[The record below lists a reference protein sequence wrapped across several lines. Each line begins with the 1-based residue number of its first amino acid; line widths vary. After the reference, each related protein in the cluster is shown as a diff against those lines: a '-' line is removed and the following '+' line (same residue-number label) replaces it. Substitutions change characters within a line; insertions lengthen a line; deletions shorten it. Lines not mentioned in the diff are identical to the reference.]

1 MVERQVQLAS
11 RMARVAGL
19 HSFETPTLEAVER
32 RRFQLWVTA
41 LGLLLL
47 VALALVAQILFAGS
61 FLPAWVDP
69 RVAEAALFGLV
80 ALFCAYAIE
89 KELQLRRLTEL
100 LVAERVLTAS
110 LTQRLSEVNALL
122 EASHALNLDLDLR
135 EVLTRI
141 VHGARELL
149 AARDA
154 SVMLVHGERELRT
167 VAAAGESAA
176 RGARL
181 RFGEGIAGRVAESQ
195 EPVLISGHVERRVTN
210 PPLLEAVPPAP
221 ESAMS
226 VPLVHRG
233 ELLGVLNL
241 AARPGLRAFTEHDL
255 RALSV
260 FGEQAAAAIAHAKLL
275 DDQHLAVSQSRFQAL
290 HDLLTGLPNRALF
303 LDRVEQALRRRAADG
318 AYASVMFLDLD
329 DFKRINDSLGHDAGD
344 RFLTAFADRLRRS
357 LRGADT
363 VARFG
368 GDEFALLVEGVATE
382 DAACEAAERVRSHL
396 AEPFQLGDRPVRL
409 RASIGIALASAGSKS
424 ARELLHEADLA
435 LNVAKVRGKGSHV
448 VFTESMRTTAVRRLD
463 LEADLHRALA
473 SAELEVHFQ
482 PIVSL
487 ASRVVLGAEAFLRWR
502 HPQQG
507 LLPAGAFVPLAEDA
521 GLLAAFDA
529 WALGEACRAAVAF
542 GDGASGGWP
551 VYVHLSPSR
560 LSDPALFDEVGRAL
574 ATSGLPPQHLTLEIT
589 ESAVLEDLDAA
600 VERLRR
606 LKTLGVRLAL
616 DDFGTGYSSLGY
628 LRRFPVDA
636 VKIDR
641 LVVDGLSRKS
651 GEVSL
656 VRAIVR
662 LAHSLDLTVIAE
674 GIERA
679 AQVDGLL
686 ELGCGVG
693 QGWLFAP
700 SMSGEDLA
708 SFLAK

>member
-1 MVERQVQLAS
+1 MVERRVQLAS

-32 RRFQLWVTA
+32 RRFQLWITA

-47 VALALVAQILFAGS
+47 VALALVARILFTDN
-61 FLPAWVDP
+61 FLPAWIDA
-69 RVAEAALFGLV
+69 RVVQVALFGLV

-100 LVAERVLTAS
+100 LIAERVLTAS

-181 RFGEGIAGRVAESQ
+181 RFGEGIAGRVAETR
-195 EPVLISGHVERRVTN
+195 EPVLISGHVERRQSN
-210 PPLLEAVPPAP
+210 PPLHEAVPPAP

-226 VPLVHRG
+226 LPLVHRG

-241 AARPGLRAFTEHDL
+241 AAPPGQRTFTEHDL

-275 DDQHLAVSQSRFQAL
+275 DDQHLAASQSRFQAL

-303 LDRVEQALRRRAADG
+303 LDRVEQALRRRAPDG
-318 AYASVMFLDLD
+318 AQAAVMFLDLD
-329 DFKRINDSLGHDAGD
+329 DFKRINDNLGHDAGD
-344 RFLTAFADRLRRS
+344 RFLTAFAERLRRS
-357 LRGADT
+357 LRGADS

-368 GDEFALLVEGVATE
+368 GDEFALLVEGVAGE
-382 DAACEAAERVRSHL
+382 AAASEAAERVRANL
-396 AEPFQLGDRPVRL
+396 EEPFQLGDRPVRL
-409 RASIGIALASAGSKS
+409 RASIGIAMAAAGSKS

-435 LNVAKVRGKGSHV
+435 LAVAKARGKGSHV
-448 VFTESMRTTAVRRLD
+448 LFDPTMRTTAVRRLD
-463 LEADLHRALA
+463 LEADLHRALPGG
-473 SAELEVHFQ
+473 ELEVHFQ

-487 ASRVVLGAEAFLRWR
+487 ASRAVLGVEAFLRWR
-502 HPQQG
+502 HPLQG
-507 LLPAGAFVPLAEDA
+507 LLPAGIFVPLAEQA
-521 GLLAAFDA
+521 GLLPAFDT
-529 WALGEACRAAVAF
+529 WALGEACRAATAF
-542 GDGASGGWP
+542 GDGADGGWP
-551 VYVHLSPSR
+551 VYVNLSPSR
-560 LSDPALFDEVGRAL
+560 LGDPALVEEIGHAL
-574 ATSGLPPQHLTLEIT
+574 ASTGLAPQRLALEIT
-589 ESAVLEDLDAA
+589 ESAVVEDLDTAA
-600 VERLRR
+600 EHLQR

-616 DDFGTGYSSLGY
+616 DDFGTGHSSLGY

-641 LVVDGLSRKS
+641 LVVDGLTRKS

-674 GIERA
+674 GIETA

-686 ELGCGVG
+686 ELGCSAG

-700 SMSGEDLA
+700 SMSDAELA
-708 SFLAK
+708 SYLAK